1 MYEQVNGG
9 SSSSSMAQRPPQTP
23 SMSKKRDP
31 GQRPSSP
38 VLQGKQRQVKEESP
52 EPELDE
58 VSHSRPGIR
67 GRNKG

>member
-1 MYEQVNGG
+1 
-9 SSSSSMAQRPPQTP
+9 
-23 SMSKKRDP
+23 MSKKRDP

-58 VSHSRPGIR
+58 VSHWRRDINRRDEG
-67 GRNKG
+67 